1 MKRSSFAQ
9 DVKSHSHPRTVWQRS
24 LSNSLAFE
32 TADQQTAFKKK
43 QLCQN
48 RRGTLQILRNHQPI
62 QMEPTCFSIKS
73 GSLFSQFPHFITCE
87 IPICVP
93 DGPARVR
100 FYWYAVFF
108 FIFNGPCA
116 SSGTRQVPIGVD
128 MCQQQLTFA
137 ENKTDVPLCPT
148 LLLSVHAQW
157 ERGGKRRC
165 LSGRFFPG
173 K

>member
-9 DVKSHSHPRTVWQRS
+9 DVAAKSNSHPRTVWKFVQLACVQDNRPTNRKKWIVPKSTRLTADSQESSANINGANLLFYHVWLSFLSISSLHHLWDSNLCPRRPGTRS
-24 LSNSLAFE
+24 LL
-32 TADQQTAFKKK
+32 
-43 QLCQN
+43 L
-48 RRGTLQILRNHQPI
+48 
-62 QMEPTCFSIKS
+62 
-73 GSLFSQFPHFITCE
+73 
-87 IPICVP
+87 IC
-93 DGPARVR
+93 GI
-100 FYWYAVFF
+100 F
-108 FIFNGPCA
+108 FILFNGPCV

-137 ENKTDVPLCPT
+137 ENKTDVLLCPT

-165 LSGRFFPG
+165 LSGRFFLG

>member
-1 MKRSSFAQ
+1 MS
-9 DVKSHSHPRTVWQRS
+9 
-24 LSNSLAFE
+24 
-32 TADQQTAFKKK
+32 QTA
-43 QLCQN
+43 
-48 RRGTLQILRNHQPI
+48 RHA
-62 QMEPTCFSIKS
+62 
-73 GSLFSQFPHFITCE
+73 FPFI
-87 IPICVP
+87 
-93 DGPARVR
+93 DMR
-100 FYWYAVFF
+100 YF

-148 LLLSVHAQW
+148 LLLSVQAQW
-157 ERGGKRRC
+157 ERGGERHC